1 MTFFKNKIKELRRSK
16 KFKDFIGFLLIYL
29 ILILVFIL
37 SYQFVKLFNT
47 NTTNR
52 SEIKLNNSKN
62 IKDIK
67 SNSPKNIY
75 NKISD
80 NSVNNIKN
88 NNSSPNIENKVDVKL
103 PLNYS
108 KDIIDE
114 IRDIPKPLNNV
125 YDIEYNI

>member
-1 MTFFKNKIKELRRSK
+1 MTFLKNKIKELRRSK
-16 KFKDFIGFLLIYL
+16 KFKDFISFLLIYL

-47 NTTNR
+47 NTTDK
-52 SEIKLNNSKN
+52 SEIKLNSTKN
-62 IKDIK
+62 IKEIK
-67 SNSPKNIY
+67 SSSPKNIY
-75 NKISD
+75 NKMSD
-80 NSVNNIKN
+80 NSINSIKN